1 MWKTQISPMPAVAV
15 LGRVYLDVDNSM
27 PPWMP
32 FCLL

>member
-1 MWKTQISPMPAVAV
+1 MWKTQISPMPAVLAC
-15 LGRVYLDVDNSM
+15 VYLDVDNSM